1 MSKDPFQILAD
12 EITLIRS
19 EIERLQRTS
28 LDKDEAKALHK
39 VVAKSV
45 ADLEKVLPTLERSI
59 ERQLFTSMEA
69 VREEAV
75 RAAWGAAETAVV
87 KSHARSIEAAGKLSQ
102 AAGEARREA
111 WRYFGGFWVWI
122 VSLLA
127 AGVVLGA
134 LGLSAIQGR
143 ADAKEFGRYPG
154 VFCGSASGRR
164 FEDTDGS
171 VYCAVLISGP
181 DK

>member
-12 EITLIRS
+12 EITLIRG

-39 VVAKSV
+39 IVVTGV
-45 ADLEKVLPTLERSI
+45 ADLQKASPALERSI

-75 RAAWGAAETAVV
+75 RAARGAAETAVV
-87 KSHARSIEAAGKLSQ
+87 QSHARSIEEAGKLSR
-102 AAGEARREA
+102 AAGEARMEA

-122 VSLLA
+122 VAMASLGA
-127 AGVVLGA
+127 VLGVLA
-134 LGLSAIQGR
+134 TVFVQGKGNAEAFGLLPRLFCERAGGENLTTKDGR
-143 ADAKEFGRYPG
+143 
-154 VFCGSASGRR
+154 SGCM
-164 FEDTDGS
+164 
-171 VYCAVLISGP
+171 VWH
-181 DK
+181 